1 MIVGLCYQY
10 CHNHPKRVFCRA
22 TRTEYFDRISAK
34 HGDCWLSDGWLL
46 ALVLLVATC
55 AAFLLFLYAGFVSK
69 VLPPTGVSLL
79 DAMRDDWFYCYLVP
93 MVGPTTFIAVYMNWV
108 AMKFF
113 RHN

>member
-1 MIVGLCYQY
+1 METRALW
-10 CHNHPKRVFCRA
+10 RARA
-22 TRTEYFDRISAK
+22 TSHDDSALLQSARVQPTRQERVRQQARTR
-34 HGDCWLSDGWLL
+34 
-46 ALVLLVATC
+46 ALGIGLLVATC
-55 AAFLLFLYAGFVSK
+55 AAFLLFFYAGFVSK

-93 MVGPTTFIAVYMNWV
+93 LVGPTTFIAVYMNWV